1 MTTLYEKRVRGRKV
15 AEDALFL
22 NEIEHPAK
30 GKRLVFDQHPDAP
43 RGFGIKVTDTERI
56 VFVLRYF
63 VAGKD
68 RLMRIGDYPTWS
80 LAAARGE
87 AKEQRQKVDKG
98 MDLLEQRREER
109 AKKTFAEAAEAY
121 CTQHADNLKRG
132 DQVRWVLDKH
142 VNPVIGPRKLAAIRR
157 AEVIELVE
165 RIAKTSP
172 RTASLALLRIK
183 QVFGFAEDREWV
195 EGNVVATIK
204 PAKVARSM
212 VPRSRDRV
220 LGDLEIRV
228 FWDSAQHCGLHALTA
243 LALKLILVT
252 GQRPGEVAGMQW
264 DEVDEADWTI
274 PASRRGKTSTTH
286 HVPLTGTAMAL
297 LEQAKVEVQRLNQ
310 RRKRKLKG
318 AVFQMPDGPLTV
330 HALSRAVA
338 RYRSELGNL
347 PMDTAGYWTPHDL
360 RRTARTGLAAEGVSD
375 TVAEAVIGH
384 TRKGIVAVYD
394 RHRYEREKR
403 DALEVWERRLLRI
416 VGDNQTGVGHAALPA
431 AEASA

>member
-1 MTTLYEKRVRGRKV
+1 MTTLYEKRVKGRKV

-22 NEIEHPAK
+22 SEIDHPAR

-43 RGFGIKVTDTERI
+43 RGFGIKVTDTKRI

-80 LAAARGE
+80 LAAARTE
-87 AKEQRQKVDKG
+87 AKEHRHKVDQG
-98 MDLLEQRREER
+98 LDVLEQRREER
-109 AKKTFAEAAEAY
+109 AKMTFAEAAEVY
-121 CTQHADNLKRG
+121 CTQHADSLKRG
-132 DQVRWVLDKH
+132 DQVRWVLEKH
-142 VNPVIGPRKLAAIRR
+142 VNPVIGTRKLAAIRR
-157 AEVIELVE
+157 SDVIELVD
-165 RIAKTSP
+165 RVARASP

-204 PAKVARSM
+204 PAKVNRSM

-220 LGDLEIRV
+220 LQDSEIRT
-228 FWDSAQHCGLHALTA
+228 FWDNAQHCGLHTLTA

-264 DEVDEADWTI
+264 DEIGEADWII
-274 PASRRGKTSTTH
+274 PASRRGKTDTIH

-297 LEQAKVEVQRLNQ
+297 LEQAQVEVQRLNK
-310 RRKRKLKG
+310 RRKRKLSG

-330 HALSRAVA
+330 HALSRAVT

-347 PMDTAGYWTPHDL
+347 PMDVAGYWTPHDL
-360 RRTARTGLAAEGVSD
+360 RRTLRTGLAAEGVSE

-384 TRKGIVAVYD
+384 TRKGIIGVYD

-403 DALEVWERRLLRI
+403 DALEAWERRLTGI
-416 VGDNQTGVGHAALPA
+416 VGRDA
-431 AEASA
+431 

>member
-1 MTTLYEKRVRGRKV
+1 MTTLYEKRVKGRKV

-22 NEIEHPAK
+22 NEIEHPTK

-43 RGFGIKVTDTERI
+43 RGFGIKVTDTKRI

-63 VAGKD
+63 VAGRD
-68 RLMRIGDYPTWS
+68 RLMRIGDYPTWG
-80 LAAARGE
+80 LAAARLE
-87 AKEQRQKVDKG
+87 AKEQRHKVDKG
-98 MDLLEQRREER
+98 TDLLEQRREER

-132 DQVRWVLDKH
+132 DQVRWVLVKH
-142 VNPVIGPRKLAAIRR
+142 VNPVLGTRKLAAIRR

-165 RIAKTSP
+165 RVAKTSP

-183 QVFGFAEDREWV
+183 QVFGFAEDREWI
-195 EGNVVATIK
+195 EGNVVGTIK
-204 PAKVARSM
+204 PAKVSRSM
-212 VPRSRDRV
+212 APRSRARV
-220 LGDLEIRV
+220 LTESEIRA
-228 FWDSAQHCGLHALTA
+228 FWGNAQSCGMHKLTA
-243 LALKLILVT
+243 LALKLILAT
-252 GQRPGEVAGMQW
+252 GQRPGEVVGMRW
-264 DEVDEADWTI
+264 GEINETDWTI
-274 PASRRGKTSTTH
+274 PASRRGKTGTIH
-286 HVPLTGTAMAL
+286 HVPLTVTALAL
-297 LEQAKVEVQRLNQ
+297 LEQAKSEVQRLEK
-310 RRKRKLKG
+310 RRKRKPEG

-330 HALSRAVA
+330 HSLSRAVA
-338 RYRSELGNL
+338 RYRAELGNV
-347 PMDTAGYWTPHDL
+347 PADTAGHWTPHDL

-394 RHRYEREKR
+394 RHRYEPEKR